1 MTFETELEKFKL
13 FRLRYLTTLLSPL
26 PHDPAKIHAERYAIE
41 PWLYEALEWAADLE
55 AFFLAEV
62 ASNYEKPDC
71 KSYDYAVA
79 QAADKKRWAKKAQAA
94 VTAIESRSIKLSQSL
109 KLAEGR

>member
-13 FRLRYLTTLLSPL
+13 FRLRYVQTLLSPL
-26 PHDPAKIHAERYAIE
+26 PSDPVRIHAERQTIE
-41 PWLYEALEWAADLE
+41 PWLFEALEWSADLE

-62 ASNYEKPDC
+62 AHSYEQPEC

-79 QAADKKRWAKKAQAA
+79 MSADKKRWAKKAQAA
-94 VTAIESRSIKLSQSL
+94 VSAIESRSIKLSQSL
-109 KLAEGR
+109 KIHEGR